1 MKISRWLA
9 GVRERLT
16 VLFRRGRFEAD
27 LDEELRY
34 HLDEATRRHVDRG
47 LSWEEARTAA
57 ARQLGSL
64 AATKDAVREETGLRP
79 LHDIWRDVR
88 HAVHRFRRRPAFSA
102 IVVLTIAIGIAAN
115 SAIFTVVQGVLL
127 EPLPLADAGRIVRLF
142 NVYPGAQIPRSNSSI
157 PEYLDRRET
166 AKTLAGLALYRQESN
181 TIDSATGGQHTFSL
195 RVTASFFPL
204 LGLPAQHGRVISDA
218 DMVPGAAPVVVIGPT
233 LWQTL
238 GGDPGVIGTALKLN
252 GTNFTVI
259 GVLPAHFRFPSWD
272 AQVLTPITI
281 RPEDAGLRARHTDG
295 FQMLGRLAPGASVA
309 DAQAEIT
316 RLNETVIATY
326 PPDLHRRVIDAG
338 FATQVRPYLE
348 DMTREV
354 RTPLL
359 VLWGAGLIVLAIAIT
374 NVATLL
380 LLRTRDRTHEL
391 AVRAALG
398 AARYRLGRQLF
409 VESAMLVMAG
419 GVLGYLGAT
428 AGLRLL
434 AAFEVYEI
442 PRVDGL
448 TAAGVPIG
456 WTLATVAAAMAAIG
470 TITVFVSLRDK
481 RDVIGGERVTRPAR
495 WPQHLLVGGQMAFAV
510 MLIMTAALLVTSL
523 QNLQSVDP
531 GFNPERVSVAAVILP
546 GSRYPNP
553 EARAEVIGRLIAAIE
568 ATPGVTRAAAASQL
582 PFSGETGRL
591 PISPDTPSMPGE
603 RFGAPFGTTVS
614 DGYFE
619 TLGIRVVAGRG
630 LLPADRLGA
639 DRVAVIDETLARRYW
654 PDGAVG
660 RQFWGAAQPTSTQR
674 PITIVGVVATVR
686 QTSLRDRDLPGAVYL
701 PMAQAP
707 SGFLRMAVKHDG
719 TGDWPSVVRQI
730 TTVDNGISPFWTD
743 TLENSVN
750 ASLLFQRGPMQ
761 LLSVFAVVGLMLG
774 ALGMYGVLGH
784 EFSARRREIAVRL
797 AIGGSPQDILS
808 LLSRRWFALVAAGTL
823 GGLVAS
829 VGSARIVEGLLF
841 DVAATDPRVMA
852 WVIAILVVAA
862 ALAALGPVR
871 RALKVDPASALKQ
884 E

>member
-1 MKISRWLA
+1 MKTPRRLA
-9 GVRERLT
+9 GIWERVV
-16 VLFRRGRFEAD
+16 VLFRPGRFEAD

-34 HLDEATRRHVDRG
+34 HLDEATRRHLDRG
-47 LSWEEARTAA
+47 LSWEDARAAA

-64 AATKDAVREETGLRP
+64 AATKDAVREETGVRP

-88 HAVHRFRRRPAFSA
+88 HAVHLFTRRPALSA
-102 IVVLTIAIGIAAN
+102 IVVFTIAIGIAAN
-115 SAIFTVVQGVLL
+115 SAIFTVVNGVLL
-127 EPLPLADAGRIVRLF
+127 EPLPFVDAGRIVRLF
-142 NVYPGAQIPRSNSSI
+142 NVYPGAQIPRSNASL
-157 PEYLDRRET
+157 PEYLDRRT
-166 AKTLAGLALYRQESN
+166 SAKTLTDLAMYRQESN

-204 LGLPAQHGRVISDA
+204 LGLHAEHGRVIA
-218 DMVPGAAPVVVIGPT
+218 ETDMVPGAPPVVVIGPT
-233 LWQTL
+233 LWRSL
-238 GGDPGVIGTALKLN
+238 GGDASVVGSALKLN

-259 GVLPAHFRFPSWD
+259 GVLPATFRFPSWD
-272 AQVLTPITI
+272 AQVLTPIAI
-281 RPEDAGLRARHTDG
+281 RPEDSGLRARHTDG
-295 FQMLGRLAPGASVA
+295 FQMLGRLAPGASVP

-316 RLNETVIATY
+316 RLNQTVIAAY
-326 PPDLHRRVIDAG
+326 PADLHRRVVDAG
-338 FATQVRPYLE
+338 FATHVRPYLE

-359 VLWGAGLIVLAIAIT
+359 VLWAAGLIVLAIAIT

-380 LLRTRDRTHEL
+380 LLRARDRTHEL

-409 VESAMLVMAG
+409 VESAILVIAG

-428 AGLRLL
+428 AGLQLL

-448 TAAGVPIG
+448 TAAGVSIG
-456 WTLATVAAAMAAIG
+456 WTAATVAAAMTAIG
-470 TITVFVSLRDK
+470 AITVIASLRDR
-481 RDVIGGERVTRPAR
+481 RDLVGAARVTPAAR

-523 QNLQSVDP
+523 RNLQAVDP
-531 GFNPERVSVAAVILP
+531 GFDAERVSVAAIILP
-546 GSRYPNP
+546 GQRFPSP
-553 EARAEVIGRLIAAIE
+553 ESRAEVIGRIITAIE

-591 PISPDTPSMPGE
+591 PISPDGPSVPGE

-619 TLGIRVVAGRG
+619 TLGIPVVAGRG
-630 LLPADRLGA
+630 LLPADRIGA
-639 DRVAVIDETLARRYW
+639 DRVAVIDEILARRYW

-660 RQFWGAAQPTSTQR
+660 RQFWGASQPTSAQR
-674 PITIVGVVATVR
+674 PITIVGVVATVS
-686 QTSLRDRDLPGAVYL
+686 QTSLRDRDQPGAVYL

-707 SGFLRMAVKHDG
+707 SGFMRIAVKHDG

-730 TTVDNGISPFWTD
+730 ATVDVGLVPFWTD
-743 TLENSVN
+743 TLANSVES
-750 ASLLFQRGPMQ
+750 SLLFQRGPMQ
-761 LLSVFAVVGLMLG
+761 LLSLFAVVGLMLG
-774 ALGMYGVLGH
+774 ALGVYGVLGH
-784 EFSARRREIAVRL
+784 EFNARRREIAVRL
-797 AIGGSPQDILS
+797 AIGGSRRDILA
-808 LLSRRWFALVAAGTL
+808 LLARRWFALVAAGAL
-823 GGLVAS
+823 GGLFAS
-829 VGSARIVEGLLF
+829 LGSTRIVQGLLF
-841 DVAATDPRVMA
+841 DVAATDPRVVA
-852 WVIAILVVAA
+852 AVIAILLGAA
-862 ALAALGPVR
+862 ALAALGPIR
-871 RALKVDPASALKQ
+871 RAMKVDAASALRQ

>member
-1 MKISRWLA
+1 MKTRRWLI
-9 GVRERLT
+9 GVWERLI
-16 VLFRRGRFEAD
+16 VLVRRGRFEAD

-34 HLDEATRRHVDRG
+34 HLDEATRRHLNRG
-47 LSWEEARTAA
+47 LSREEARAAA

-64 AATKDAVREETGLRP
+64 AATKDAVREETGVRP

-88 HAVHRFRRRPAFSA
+88 HALHLFRRRPAFSA
-102 IVVLTIAIGIAAN
+102 IVVLTLAIGIAAN

-127 EPLPLADAGRIVRLF
+127 EPLPFVDAGRIVRLF
-142 NVYPGAQIPRSNSSI
+142 NVYPGAEIPRANASP
-157 PEYLDRRET
+157 PEYLDRRGT
-166 AKTLAGLALYRQESN
+166 VKTLTDLALYRQESN
-181 TIDSATGGQHTFSL
+181 TIDSETGGQHTFSL
-195 RVTASFFPL
+195 RVTASFFAL
-204 LGLPAQHGRVISDA
+204 LGLHAEHGRVISDT
-218 DMVPGAAPVVVIGPT
+218 DMVPGAPPVVVIGPT
-233 LWQTL
+233 LWRTL
-238 GGDPGVIGTALKLN
+238 GGDPSVIGTALKLN

-259 GVLPAHFRFPSWD
+259 GVLPATFRFPSWD

-281 RPEDAGLRARHTDG
+281 RPEDSGMRARHTDG
-295 FQMLGRLAPGASVA
+295 FQMLGRLAPGASVS

-326 PPDLHRRVIDAG
+326 PADLHRRVVDAG
-338 FATQVRPYLE
+338 FATRVRPYLE

-359 VLWGAGLIVLAIAIT
+359 VLWVAGLIVLAIAIT

-380 LLRTRDRTHEL
+380 LLRTRDRTHEM

-409 VESAMLVMAG
+409 VESAMLVIAG
-419 GVLGYLGAT
+419 GVFGYLGAT

-448 TAAGVPIG
+448 TAAGVPMG
-456 WTLATVAAAMAAIG
+456 WTMATVAAAMLAIG
-470 TITVFVSLRDK
+470 SITVFVSLRDR
-481 RDVIGGERVTRPAR
+481 RDLIGGARVTRATR

-510 MLIMTAALLVTSL
+510 MLIMSAVLLVTSFR
-523 QNLQSVDP
+523 NLQSVDP
-531 GFNPERVSVAAVILP
+531 GFDAERVSVAAVILP
-546 GSRYPNP
+546 GQRYPNP
-553 EARAEVIGRLIAAIE
+553 EARAEVINRLVGAIE

-582 PFSGETGRL
+582 PFSGESGRL
-591 PISPDTPSMPGE
+591 PISPDGPSMPGE

-619 TLGIRVVAGRG
+619 ALGIRVVAGRG

-639 DRVAVIDETLARRYW
+639 DRVAVIDEILARRYW
-654 PDGAVG
+654 PGGAVG
-660 RQFWGAAQPTSTQR
+660 RQFWSAGQPTSTQR
-674 PITIVGVVATVR
+674 PITIVGVVATVS

-707 SGFLRMAVKHDG
+707 SGFMRLAVKYEG
-719 TGDWPSVVRQI
+719 VRDWPAVVRQI
-730 TTVDNGISPFWTD
+730 ATVDKGIVPFWTD
-743 TLENSVN
+743 TLENSVES
-750 ASLLFQRGPMQ
+750 SLLFQRGPMQ
-761 LLSVFAVVGLMLG
+761 LLSVFAVVGLLLG
-774 ALGMYGVLGH
+774 ALGVYGVLGH
-784 EFSARRREIAVRL
+784 EFNARRREIAVRL
-797 AIGGSPQDILS
+797 AIGGSRQDILA
-808 LLSRRWFALVAAGTL
+808 LLSRRWFALVAAGTFIGLLASL
-823 GGLVAS
+823 GS
-829 VGSARIVEGLLF
+829 IRIVEGLLF
-841 DVAATDPRVMA
+841 DVAATDLRVLA
-852 WVIAILVVAA
+852 TVVAILVLAA

-871 RALKVDPASALKQ
+871 RAVKVDPVSALRQ